1 MLCQGTVQG
10 VGIFLYFSA
19 LDFFLF
25 VSPLTVLHFALWG
38 RYREN
43 LMKFYILHA
52 SYTFRMYFWMILPL
66 ETTT

>member
-1 MLCQGTVQG
+1 MSS
-10 VGIFLYFSA
+10 FL
-19 LDFFLF
+19 
-25 VSPLTVLHFALWG
+25 

-43 LMKFYILHA
+43 LMKFYIMHA